1 MAGMDR
7 KTQALLEKLGK
18 AVEGIADS
26 IAQLQLDLAKMS
38 ARLAAMD
45 DRLAGLARRPDRGD
59 GERPPQAPERDLDLE
74 RQVFAK
80 FATPRRARE
89 EGEAAGESGRTARA
103 AARKPAARPRKSGS
117 TARRTARKRAR

>member
-26 IAQLQLDLAKMS
+26 IAQLQLDLAKVS

-45 DRLAGLARRPDRGD
+45 DRLAGLGRRPDRDD
-59 GERPPQAPERDLDLE
+59 GERAPQAPERDLDLE

-80 FATPRRARE
+80 FAAPRRARE
-89 EGEAAGESGRTARA
+89 EGEEAGESRRTA